1 MPVTDISLSALS
13 TPVVPSNIPPAL
25 QTRVDRIN
33 GVRPGAIPQP
43 VLRFTDLISG
53 PATGLGDGLGS
64 GVIVTVWGQGFG
76 EATGT
81 VWYTDSLGVERPAAH
96 VYYWK
101 KADGTLPGGPADLWT
116 SHLMYEVAFSVP
128 AGSADGLGSIRI
140 RKAGWAA
147 TVYDGYSLNNMPFT
161 VRTGRILWVA
171 PTGNNSNAGTSFAAP
186 KLYING
192 GGNPSSLGMG
202 NYLQAGDT
210 VYSRGVIEVPET
222 PTARDAMY
230 IRGAAGTLSQ
240 QIMICAYP
248 GTRPEVHGY
257 EFGVHIYNSRA
268 VGVSKFKVMTGNQ
281 PPAPPGELVPGVG
294 CTHLVSCQ
302 EGRFVGIELTDNPNT
317 CTTGQSAAIMSN
329 YYGMDGTK
337 YFGCNI
343 HNVGCDG
350 TSHYQ
355 HTMYLSARALV
366 TVNAPEI
373 AFMHLRDCKAKF
385 GIHIYDQADQYGD
398 SSTLIG
404 TAKIHDNVIV
414 RQKGAGISCH
424 SANAWTAGLHIY
436 NNVLIECGKGPVAE
450 VANGTSA
457 EAMYL
462 GIGWLPAECR
472 IEDNLIYKYSDA
484 SSRIYSPAAAAY
496 IDYRSSIA
504 DYRITR
510 NVIVSDG
517 NFAVFRFAG
526 TNTAVP
532 TNSDKN
538 AFISLDPA
546 NSNSLPAGWTNSIL
560 NTALKMSLYDSL
572 PDVQLTSPLNS
583 AGSYSRLSNY
593 DIYGRARANTLGPVE
608 AV

>member
-1 MPVTDISLSALS
+1 MAITDITLSQLS
-13 TPVVPSNIPPAL
+13 TPCIPSIVPPAL
-25 QTRVDRIN
+25 QTRLDRIS
-33 GVRPGAIPQP
+33 GVRPGAIAQP
-43 VLRFTDLISG
+43 LLRFTDLISG

-64 GVIVTVWGQGFG
+64 GVIVTVWGQGIGDTQG
-76 EATGT
+76 E
-81 VWYTDSLGVERPAAH
+81 VFFTDSNGVERPAAH

-101 KADGTLPGGPADLWT
+101 RADGALPGGPADLWT
-116 SHLMYEVAFSVP
+116 SHLMYEVAFSIP
-128 AGSADGLGSIRI
+128 AGSANGLGSIRI
-140 RKAGWAA
+140 RKANAGS
-147 TVYDGYSLNNMPFT
+147 YSGTLPFT
-161 VRTGRILWVA
+161 VRAGRILWVA
-171 PTGNNSNAGTSFAAP
+171 KAENGGNNANAGTSYAAP

-192 GGNPSSLGMG
+192 GGNPSSLGLG

-210 VYSRGVIEVPET
+210 VYSRGVVEVPET

-230 IRGAAGTLSQ
+230 IRGAAGTLEQ

-248 GTRPEVHGY
+248 GTRPEVRGY

-281 PPAPPGELVPGVG
+281 PPSPPGQLVPGVG

-302 EGRFVGIELTDNPNT
+302 EGRFVGVELTDNPNT
-317 CTTGQSAAIMSN
+317 CTTGQSAAIMAN
-329 YYGMDGTK
+329 YSGMDKAK
-337 YFGCNI
+337 YLGCEI
-343 HNVGCDG
+343 HDVGCDG

-355 HTMYLSARALV
+355 HTMYLSVRALL
-366 TVNAPEI
+366 TVEAPEV
-373 AFMHLRDCKAKF
+373 AFMHLRDCRAKF

-398 SSTLIG
+398 VSTLTGI
-404 TAKIHDNVIV
+404 AKIHHNVIV

-424 SANAWTAGLHIY
+424 SANAWTAGLHVY
-436 NNVLIECGKGPVAE
+436 NNILIECGKGPVAE
-450 VANGTSA
+450 TANGTSA

-472 IEDNLIYKYSDA
+472 IEDNLIWKYSDA
-484 SSRIYSPAAAAY
+484 SSRLYSPAAAAY

-510 NVIVSDG
+510 NIIVSDG
-517 NFAVFRFAG
+517 NFQVFRFAG

-532 TNSDKN
+532 TVSDKN

-546 NSNSLPAGWTNSIL
+546 NTYALPVGWTNSIQ
-560 NTALKMSLYDSL
+560 NTALLMSVYDSL

-593 DIYGRARANTLGPVE
+593 DFYGRARANTLGPTE